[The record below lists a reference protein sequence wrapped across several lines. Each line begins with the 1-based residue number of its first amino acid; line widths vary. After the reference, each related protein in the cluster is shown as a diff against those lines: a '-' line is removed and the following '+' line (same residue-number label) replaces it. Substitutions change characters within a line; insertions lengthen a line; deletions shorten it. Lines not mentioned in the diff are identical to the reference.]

1 MSETGELMVT
11 FRGGVSEDSA
21 RAVVGAAGATVRR
34 RMRGDGPEE
43 VLLLVKCPVGQLS
56 AVEAGLGSHPDVAAV
71 ERNHGG
77 FSIR

>member
-11 FRGGVSEDSA
+11 FRPGVSEDAA
-21 RAVVGAAGATVRR
+21 RSVAAAAGATVRR
-34 RMRGDGPEE
+34 RMRTDGPEE
-43 VLLLVKCPVGQLS
+43 VLLLVKVPTGQLS
-56 AVEAGLGSHPDVAAV
+56 AVESGLGSHPDVVAV